1 MLWASN
7 YCYCFYAIAFSAQL
21 TTHASHSLSLAAF
34 LSLRPKISV
43 IWCKE
48 PAHRAF
54 LLLLYSNTR
63 WHCCYL
69 LLLSCISA
77 EAEAEL
83 SLRCVVLRCV
93 TLRCRILYG
102 KNFKT
107 FAWDLFSLQ
116 LSLKTVVLLKF
127 LVRQD
132 FFLSN
137 VDTYSLHFLGGIEK
151 EIVPILLLHRKTNE
165 LSKTVTSEKI
175 EKKTSET
182 SENDKKRGCIQ
193 NVVYTR
199 NTFGI
204 KSSVAHIPI

>member
-1 MLWASN
+1 MRSLPHML
-7 YCYCFYAIAFSAQL
+7 L
-21 TTHASHSLSLAAF
+21 SLSLAVF

-43 IWCKE
+43 IWCNE
-48 PAHRAF
+48 PALGAF
-54 LLLLYSNTR
+54 LLLMYSNTR

-137 VDTYSLHFLGGIEK
+137 VDTYSLHFIGGIEK